1 MTRQGRSSEYG
12 NIFILL
18 FAAVGMVGL
27 LGASMSYIL
36 RGPVK
41 TMGDVTRRTV
51 AENSMI
57 ASSRLAVLMS
67 PQLVAPPSGDC
78 DADGFVEPVPFRAA
92 GGVPYPAGGGLL
104 PTTIG
109 ATLTDSWKT
118 EFGYCV
124 WDHGS
129 AIDDAGCGGAPQLR
143 LRGGANGTYSV
154 LAVISAGPNRAF
166 ETSCN
171 DFVDANT
178 DLVPDTPLVNKPS
191 GSDDLIMSYTYNEA
205 NSSVA
210 GGIWKLKTA
219 DPSTAEIAKD
229 LEVKD
234 SGGTVRVSVDST
246 TGVGDFYG
254 ITTDLITP
262 KTGSSIDV
270 DGGMALNGSMT
281 LTGENTW
288 TTVNVATFSDT
299 QSSTILGTRAR
310 GTIAAPSDPLLNDL
324 LASFQGR
331 VVGAG
336 TWGGMVVAASENHTP
351 AARGIDLRF
360 ITTLNGTLVPTEKM
374 RITND
379 GLVGIGTTSP
389 SGFSLGTLRR
399 VVNIEG
405 GDNGSAEI
413 NLEANGTSTGANPT
427 VSFAQGAT
435 QVGYVRSE
443 RSTTGATDGAIAF
456 ATHNG
461 TSLAERARIT
471 PGGSVGIGTS
481 TPSTRLDV
489 AGEVKIGT
497 GSTACSSTVEGA
509 IRYNSGQVCLE
520 MCDGAIWRCIQASPC
535 ASNLPAAI
543 SFTNL
548 VNQATNTLVTSNI
561 VQVTGI
567 ASCVVGVSV
576 SGQGNPEYRTCS
588 DAACASVIQGW
599 TTTRTSISNNQYLQM
614 RLTSAGAG
622 NVTYSALINVGARST
637 NWTVST
643 DGNCA
648 DPSPPIGTFCAD
660 GTVYIGL
667 SPDGGTKMYATPC
680 VHGQSWSGSTCTGG
694 VIDFVWSNNIT
705 VQTNIQNATTGESN
719 TVALAGLSNADSPY
733 SAAQV
738 CNSLVF
744 GGQSDWYL
752 PSQTEAAVL
761 QAACATYPG
770 AGCTGPYYH
779 WTSREAQVSS
789 VSYAVSWR
797 MNNGTTGS
805 FPKTNLMRIICVR
818 KD

>member
-1 MTRQGRSSEYG
+1 MIRQGRSSEYG

-92 GGVPYPAGGGLL
+92 GGAPYPAGGGLL

-109 ATLTDSWKT
+109 ATLTDAWKT

-143 LRGGANGTYSV
+143 LRGGADGTYSV

-171 DFVDANT
+171 DFVDGNT
-178 DLVPDTPLVNKPS
+178 DLVPDTPLVDKPG

-210 GGIWKLKTA
+210 GGIWQLKTA

-262 KTGSSIDV
+262 KTGSFVEV
-270 DGGMALNGSMT
+270 DGGMT
-281 LTGENTW
+281 LTDENAW
-288 TTVNVATFSDT
+288 TSVNVVTFSDT
-299 QSSTILGTRAR
+299 QSSTILGSRAR
-310 GTIAAPSDPLLNDL
+310 GTIAAPSEPLLNDL

-331 VVGAG
+331 AVGAS
-336 TWGGMVVAASENHTP
+336 TWSGMVVAASENHTP
-351 AARGIDLRF
+351 AARGMDLRF
-360 ITTLNGTLVPTEKM
+360 STTLNGALVPTEKM

-379 GLVGIGTTSP
+379 GLVGIGTTTP
-389 SGFSLGTLRR
+389 SGFSAGSLRR
-399 VVNIEG
+399 VLNIEG
-405 GDNGSAEI
+405 GNNGSAEI
-413 NLEANGTSTGANPT
+413 NLEANGTTISANPT
-427 VSFAQGAT
+427 LSFAQGAT

-443 RSTTGATDGAIAF
+443 RSAVGAVDGGITF

-461 TSLAERARIT
+461 TALAERARIT
-471 PGGSVGIGTS
+471 PGGSVGIGTV
-481 TPSTRLDV
+481 TPATRLDV

-509 IRYNSGQVCLE
+509 VRYNSGQVCLE

-535 ASNLPAAI
+535 ASNLPATI

-548 VNQATNTLVTSNI
+548 VSQATSTLLTSNI

-567 ASCVVGVSV
+567 ASCVVAVSI
-576 SGQGNPEYRTCS
+576 SGQGGPQYQTCS
-588 DAACASVIQGW
+588 DASCSTIIQDW
-599 TTTRTSISNNQYLQM
+599 TATRTSIQNNQYLRV
-614 RLTSAGAG
+614 RLTSASSG
-622 NVTYSALINVGARST
+622 NVTFSTLISVGARST

-643 DGNCA
+643 NGDCS

-660 GTVYIGL
+660 GTVYMGIT
-667 SPDGGTKMYATPC
+667 PDGGTKMYATPC
-680 VHGQSWSGSTCTGG
+680 PHGQSWDGAACTGSVASLG
-694 VIDFVWSNNIT
+694 WASNNGGNG
-705 VQTNIQNATTGESN
+705 VQNLTTGETNTSTLVGLVDGNAPYPAAEICSN
-719 TVALAGLSNADSPY
+719 
-733 SAAQV
+733 
-738 CNSLVF
+738 LVF

-752 PSQTEAAVL
+752 PSRNEGTLIQS
-761 QAACATYPG
+761 ACAVYSG
-770 AGCTGPYYH
+770 VSGCSSPFHH
-779 WTSREAQVSS
+779 WTSSENSS
-789 VSYAVSWR
+789 SLTRAWAYR
-797 MNNGTTGS
+797 MNSGS
-805 FPKTNLMRIICVR
+805 FLDETKTTLLRFICVR